1 MSDNALEKVPT
12 GINGFDPIA
21 LGGLPRGRCTL
32 VTGST
37 GTGKTLFAMEYLA
50 RGLAEYGQPGVFV
63 TFEESPADLRRNASS
78 LGFPVEQWEREGR
91 WTFLD
96 ASFESTQETLTAGH
110 YNYAALV
117 SRIGNAV
124 RATNAA
130 RVCIDS
136 IGAILARY
144 PNVTSVRTELFRF
157 VTHLKEL
164 GVTSVVTAERLREY
178 DGVSHLGVEEF
189 VLDNVVI
196 LRNVLQG
203 ERRRRT
209 VEIVKF
215 RGAPHRTG
223 EWLFTIDPVEG
234 MVIIPL
240 AFLRPGTH
248 ASTERVSLG
257 NPDLDRMCGG
267 GVYRDSIV
275 LLTGPTGS
283 GKTLTGLRFAQAA
296 FDAGERC
303 LLYTFDETLEQLS
316 RSAAGWGID
325 LPAVQGTGLLKALST
340 YPETASIEDHFLN
353 IRREIE
359 AFRPRRLVIDT
370 ISALERIVA
379 PRGLLDFVL
388 ALTALLRPYEITT
401 LLTSAPTGRFT
412 SSLTPSIAAEIASLI
427 DSTITLRYVERGGSM
442 HRVVAVL
449 QHRGSE
455 HDAAIRQVFIDA
467 SGMHFGEPLPDAP
480 SSLSGDVTP

>member
-1 MSDNALEKVPT
+1 MSDNALEKIPT

-50 RGLAEYGQPGVFV
+50 RGISAYGQPGVFV
-63 TFEESPADLRRNASS
+63 TFEESPADLRRNAAA

-96 ASFESTQETLTAGH
+96 ASLDSPQETVTTGS

-117 SRIGNAV
+117 SRIESAV
-124 RATNAA
+124 RSTHAE

-136 IGAILARY
+136 VGAVLARY
-144 PNVTSVRTELFRF
+144 PNVGSVRAELRRF
-157 VTHLKEL
+157 VFHLKAL
-164 GVTSVVTAERLREY
+164 GVTSVITAERVEEY
-178 DGVSHLGVEEF
+178 DGVSRLGVEEF

-196 LRNVLQG
+196 LRNVLSG

-223 EWLFTIDPVEG
+223 EWLFTIEPTEG
-234 MVIIPL
+234 LVVIPL

-248 ASTERVSLG
+248 ASTERVSSG
-257 NPDLDRMCGG
+257 NADLDRMCGG
-267 GVYRDSIV
+267 GIYRDAIV

-283 GKTLTGLRFAQAA
+283 GKTLTALRFAQAG
-296 FDAGERC
+296 FDAGESC
-303 LLYTFDETLEQLS
+303 LFYTFDETFEQLS
-316 RSAAGWGID
+316 RSASGWGMD
-325 LPAVQGTGLLKALST
+325 LPTMQRSGLLNVVST
-340 YPETASIEDHFLN
+340 YPETASLEDHFLS
-353 IRREIE
+353 IRREVE
-359 AFRPRRLVIDT
+359 TFRPRRVVIDT

-388 ALTALLRPYEITT
+388 ALSAVLRRDTT
-401 LLTSAPTGRFT
+401 SLFTSAPIGRFT

-427 DSTITLRYVERGGSM
+427 DTTITLRYVERSGSM
-442 HRVVAVL
+442 HRVIAIL
-449 QHRGSE
+449 QNRGSG
-455 HDAAIRQVFIDA
+455 HDAAIRQVRIDQH
-467 SGMHFGEPLPDAP
+467 GMHIGDPLPDVP
-480 SSLSGDVTP
+480 SAAGEDFNP